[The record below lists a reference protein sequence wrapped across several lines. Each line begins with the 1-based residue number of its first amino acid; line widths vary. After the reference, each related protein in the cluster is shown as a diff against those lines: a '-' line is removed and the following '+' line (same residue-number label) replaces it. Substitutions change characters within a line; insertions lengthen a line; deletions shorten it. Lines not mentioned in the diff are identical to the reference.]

1 MSSNPTPNSVS
12 NLQTVDLLNI
22 RTYIVENWNLLSE
35 KKVWLGFTTAA
46 RLLENLSPSIAAT
59 ALLCLY
65 IL

>member
-1 MSSNPTPNSVS
+1 MTSNPTPNSVS
-12 NLQTVDLLNI
+12 NLQTVEWLNI
-22 RTYIVENWNLLSE
+22 RTYLIENWNLFRE

-46 RLLENLSPSIAAT
+46 CLLENLSPSIAAN